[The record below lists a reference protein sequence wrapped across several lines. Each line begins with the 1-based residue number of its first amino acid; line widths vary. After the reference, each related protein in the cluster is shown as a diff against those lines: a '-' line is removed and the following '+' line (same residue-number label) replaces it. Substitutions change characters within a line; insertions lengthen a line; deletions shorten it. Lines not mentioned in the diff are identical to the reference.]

1 MCRLKSKLRYS
12 ISINMHSVQCIQ
24 YVSADFTFRIVLFIT
39 LPPRHFITFY
49 YLSNITMTNQR
60 GHVIP
65 PTCCT
70 RASRALGNERT
81 TIQRRELICIITFCR
96 LQKAL
101 SEGVSSPSR
110 CSLCNSN
117 CTQFTIMLRVPW
129 LQVLFK
135 SRFIRLTPE

>member
-1 MCRLKSKLRYS
+1 
-12 ISINMHSVQCIQ
+12 
-24 YVSADFTFRIVLFIT
+24 
-39 LPPRHFITFY
+39 
-49 YLSNITMTNQR
+49 MTNPR

-70 RASRALGNERT
+70 RASQAPGNERT

-101 SEGVSSPSR
+101 LEGVSSPSR

-117 CTQFTIMLRVPW
+117 CTQFTIMLRVLW

-135 SRFIRLTPE
+135 SQFIRLTPAWRLTSDAKPSSVVLVSAKPMIDVLCSVLIFYNMKLLKYLM